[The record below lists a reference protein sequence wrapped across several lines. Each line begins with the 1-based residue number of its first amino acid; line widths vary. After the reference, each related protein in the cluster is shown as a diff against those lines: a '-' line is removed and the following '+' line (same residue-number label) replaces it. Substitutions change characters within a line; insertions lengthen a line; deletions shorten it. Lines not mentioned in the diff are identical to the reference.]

1 MIKAI
6 ATIVVGDKVFQPGQV
21 VLGLSSIDKIWMQKA
36 GYIAETVNGR
46 KSSRAKTIN
55 TGQKEADGNEF

>member
-46 KSSRAKTIN
+46 KSSREKTIN
-55 TGQKEADGNEF
+55 TGQKEADGNEL

>member
-21 VLGLSSIDKIWMQKA
+21 VLGLSSIDKIWMRKA

-55 TGQKEADGNEF
+55 TGQKEADGNEL

>member
-46 KSSRAKTIN
+46 KSLRTKTIN
-55 TGQKEADGNEF
+55 TGQKEADGNEL